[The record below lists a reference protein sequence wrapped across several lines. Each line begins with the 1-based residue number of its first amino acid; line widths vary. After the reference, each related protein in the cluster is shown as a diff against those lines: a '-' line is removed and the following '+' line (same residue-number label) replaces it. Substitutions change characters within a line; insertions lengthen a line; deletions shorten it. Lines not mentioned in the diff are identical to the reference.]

1 MSNLTE
7 DDRVIFLLSGGG
19 SSLLALP
26 ADGISLQ
33 DKQAIN
39 KALLKS
45 GATIGEMNCV
55 RKHLSAIKGGR
66 LAKACWPA
74 TRVAMWHVWWWHFW
88 KTAPGALDKL
98 APGLGSFASPVLV
111 GPVAQPGLVAR
122 VA

>member
-39 KALLKS
+39 KALAEF
-45 GATIGEMNCV
+45 GDYRA
-55 RKHLSAIKGGR
+55 RP
-66 LAKACWPA
+66 LA
-74 TRVAMWHVWWWHFW
+74 
-88 KTAPGALDKL
+88 G
-98 APGLGSFASPVLV
+98 
-111 GPVAQPGLVAR
+111 
-122 VA
+122 